1 MYNYKRGGYN
11 AIFAVVLILAA
22 VEIGTGNVEQ
32 VDETS
37 ASLDDMTTSSPSST
51 SKADSSVSMQDSSLT
66 MSSGSGGGS
75 SSEGAGVD
83 PSMIVELTQ
92 RLAFL
97 EQQDRKRQEEEATA
111 RERQIREQGTS
122 PSSGGMMMM
131 GGGGG
136 GLLSSDVTEAL
147 DDGEQSLLEV
157 FGDVAKQWL
166 VKKLAPATDPQCTWS
181 WRIGR
186 CEPRCQCR
194 FAPKLGDYWPGRACR
209 LVTSSSSTST
219 GSNSIFSDRDGAN
232 GSSDNEETEVC
243 DPNAPERST
252 IDKLRRAAGALAES
266 VRNGLR
272 RVPSTVGR
280 ASAVSLG
287 TAVRAVVSAAKTLE
301 RHAPPT
307 DHECV
312 FNWEP
317 AASGGH
323 SNGAGASSGGGRLT
337 FCEPSNRCQ
346 FRYTFGDFHPG
357 RSCRLIPGNHP
368 VTNTDRGEE
377 REAVQSEESGV
388 EDGPQDSS
396 SPE

>member
-1 MYNYKRGGYN
+1 MTG
-11 AIFAVVLILAA
+11 LLAA

-51 SKADSSVSMQDSSLT
+51 SNADSSVSMQDSSLT
-66 MSSGSGGGS
+66 MSSSSSGSS

-122 PSSGGMMMM
+122 HSSGGMMMM

-252 IDKLRRAAGALAES
+252 IDKLRRAAGALAEQS
-266 VRNGLR
+266 LACRRVVGTIRSKSGGAQHLHRVRAEQPLRHAGHR
-272 RVPSTVGR
+272 RVPGR
-280 ASAVSLG
+280 AAGLLLTGVHPRG
-287 TAVRAVVSAAKTLE
+287 GAAHGADRDGQREAAVRDAHLP
-301 RHAPPT
+301 RH
-307 DHECV
+307 
-312 FNWEP
+312 
-317 AASGGH
+317 
-323 SNGAGASSGGGRLT
+323 R
-337 FCEPSNRCQ
+337 
-346 FRYTFGDFHPG
+346 
-357 RSCRLIPGNHP
+357 
-368 VTNTDRGEE
+368 
-377 REAVQSEESGV
+377 
-388 EDGPQDSS
+388 
-396 SPE
+396 

>member
-1 MYNYKRGGYN
+1 MYNYKRSRFN
-11 AIFAVVLILAA
+11 AFFAVVLILAA
-22 VEIGTGNVEQ
+22 VVEIGTGNVEQ

-37 ASLDDMTTSSPSST
+37 ASFDDMTTSSPSPT
-51 SKADSSVSMQDSSLT
+51 SKADSSRK
-66 MSSGSGGGS
+66 MSSSSGGSS

-83 PSMIVELTQ
+83 PSMIAELTQ

-111 RERQIREQGTS
+111 RERQIREQGMS
-122 PSSGGMMMM
+122 HSSGGMMMM

-136 GLLSSDVTEAL
+136 GLLSSDASEAL

-166 VKKLAPATDPQCTWS
+166 VKNLAPTTDPQCTWS
-181 WRIGR
+181 WRFGR
-186 CEPRCQCR
+186 CEPRCQCQ

-252 IDKLRRAAGALAES
+252 IDKLRRATVALAES

-307 DHECV
+307 DRECS

-317 AASGGH
+317 ATSGGH
-323 SNGAGASSGGGRLT
+323 SNDAGASSGGGRLN

-357 RSCRLIPGNHP
+357 RSCRLIPANHP
-368 VTNTDRGEE
+368 VTDRDEE
-377 REAVQSEESGV
+377 REAAQSEGSGV